1 MNRKAN
7 QHDLRRHMHGKIA
20 IIKHQTFMNAF
31 VPLPPFI
38 GVRTRKPRSRIFADM
53 KIPTSEKE
61 MYKEIGSTASSCG
74 NGSILK
80 YI

>member
-1 MNRKAN
+1 MDRKVN

-20 IIKHQTFMNAF
+20 IIKHQTFMNAL

-61 MYKEIGSTASSCG
+61 MYKEIVSTSSPG
-74 NGSILK
+74 GYGSILR